1 MNNQPILVTGAHRS
15 GTTWVGKMLAANPV
29 TAYISEPLNVLHR
42 RGVYRAEVK
51 RWYQYITPENEAD
64 YLPAFQQLLNFR
76 YHLFA
81 ELGSLR
87 SQKDFLRMGRD
98 LSIFA
103 KGKLFGQRALLKDPF
118 AVFSTPWFAQQLNCK
133 VVITIRHPGGFASSL
148 KRLNWPFDFR
158 DLLDQPMLMRDHLEA
173 DRADMESMPADDIVG
188 QSALLWRMI
197 YRTVHATLRHG
208 ERESNRQGDA
218 RQLIPT
224 IKVVRHEDLSLDPV
238 AGYKSLYESLGLPFD
253 DKVRDTILNSSSSEN
268 PTELSKKK
276 VHSVKLD
283 SRANMG
289 NWKKRLTPEEI
300 TRIRKLT
307 EDVSHLFYADDE
319 W

>member
-1 MNNQPILVTGAHRS
+1 MKPTILVTGAHRS
-15 GTTWVGKMLAANPV
+15 GTTWVGRMLSV
-29 TAYISEPLNVLHR
+29 DRGTAYISEPLNVLHR
-42 RGVYRAEVK
+42 RGVYRADVK
-51 RWYQYITPENEAD
+51 HWYQYITEENEEK
-64 YLPAFQQLLNFR
+64 YLPAFHELLSFR

-98 LSIFA
+98 LSIFVN
-103 KGKLFGQRALLKDPF
+103 GKLHGQRALLKDPF
-118 AVFSTPWFAQQLNCK
+118 AVFSAPWFAQKLNCK

-148 KRLNWPFDFR
+148 KRLNWSFDFR
-158 DLLDQPMLMRDHLEA
+158 NLLDQPMLMRDYLEE
-173 DRADMESMPADDIVG
+173 DRADMEAMQAEDIVG

-197 YRTVHATLRHG
+197 YRSVHATRSLFPDFR
-208 ERESNRQGDA
+208 
-218 RQLIPT
+218 I
-224 IKVVRHEDLSLDPV
+224 VRHEDLSLDPV
-238 AGYKSLYESLGLPFD
+238 AGYKSLYESLGLTFD
-253 DKVRDTILNSSSSEN
+253 EKVRDTILNSSSSEN

-283 SRANMG
+283 SRANLD

-300 TRIRKLT
+300 TRIRKMT
-307 EDVSHLFYADDE
+307 EDVSHLFYSDNE

>member
-1 MNNQPILVTGAHRS
+1 MNKQPILVTGAHRS
-15 GTTWVGKMLAANPV
+15 GTTWVGKMLAADHN
-29 TAYISEPLNVLHR
+29 TAYISEPLNVAHR
-42 RGVYRAEVK
+42 RGVYRANVK
-51 RWYQYITPENEAD
+51 HWYQYITDENEAD
-64 YLPAFQQLLNFR
+64 YLSDFQQLLNFR

-81 ELGSLR
+81 ELVSLR

-103 KGKLFGQRALLKDPF
+103 KGKLLGQRALLKDPF
-118 AVFSTPWFAQQLNCK
+118 AVFSTPWFAQKLNCK

-148 KRLNWPFDFR
+148 KRLDWPFDFR
-158 DLLDQPMLMRDHLEA
+158 SLLDQPMLMRDHLEA
-173 DRADMESMPADDIVG
+173 DRADMEAMPADDIVG
-188 QSALLWRMI
+188 QSALLWRTI
-197 YRTVHATLRHG
+197 YRSVHSTL
-208 ERESNRQGDA
+208 SLFPDFK
-218 RQLIPT
+218 L
-224 IKVVRHEDLSLDPV
+224 VRHEDLSLDPV
-238 AGYKSLYESLGLPFD
+238 AGYKSLYESLGLTFD

-283 SRANMG
+283 SRANMN

-307 EDVSHLFYADDE
+307 EDVSHLFYSDE
-319 W
+319 EWNR